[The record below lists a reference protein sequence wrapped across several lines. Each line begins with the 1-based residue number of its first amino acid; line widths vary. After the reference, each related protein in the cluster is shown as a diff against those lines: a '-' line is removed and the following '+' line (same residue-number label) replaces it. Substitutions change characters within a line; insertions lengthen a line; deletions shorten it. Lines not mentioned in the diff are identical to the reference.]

1 MFPTI
6 FLVQHFSTVGKCWD
20 SVIEMARRKK
30 MVLDFSKM
38 AKERNIA
45 GSTLVVAEL
54 VRETELLKRL
64 LKKERWPREKVTAA
78 DFDL

>member
-6 FLVQHFSTVGKCWD
+6 FLVQHFSTVGWD
-20 SVIEMARRKK
+20 SAIEMVRRIK
-30 MVLDFSKM
+30 MMLGLSRM